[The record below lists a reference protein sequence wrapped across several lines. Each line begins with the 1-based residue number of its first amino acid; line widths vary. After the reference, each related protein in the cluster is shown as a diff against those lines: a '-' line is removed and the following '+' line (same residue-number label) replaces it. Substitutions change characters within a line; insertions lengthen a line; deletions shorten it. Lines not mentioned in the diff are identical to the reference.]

1 MKGGGCFGRKL
12 CVALEAVPGIITNQV
27 ISASVEHTRS
37 YRVFKQGFELHAL
50 GKAVSVIIIISVFTK
65 LRADGIGMPGLFPS
79 MRAMA
84 SMSDENH

>member
-1 MKGGGCFGRKL
+1 L

-37 YRVFKQGFELHAL
+37 YRVFKQGFELYAL
-50 GKAVSVIIIISVFTK
+50 GKAVSVIISVFTE